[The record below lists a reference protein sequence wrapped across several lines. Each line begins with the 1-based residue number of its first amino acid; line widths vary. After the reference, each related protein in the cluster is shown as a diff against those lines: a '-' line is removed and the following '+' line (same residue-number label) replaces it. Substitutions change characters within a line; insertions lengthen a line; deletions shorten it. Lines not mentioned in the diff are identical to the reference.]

1 MPNQLF
7 SCWSLKN
14 VITHPVKIA
23 RKKARKNGKLFS
35 KNKLRKFYFSRR
47 ILETLSWCDLGLWQL
62 QKCSICQRNVFS
74 LIGVSVRTKNP
85 KQTIPKKDTE
95 KNVRMVPLVSFD
107 NQIAVSF
114 NTQRPGRKKLEIVKL
129 KHYKYWMTA
138 KETSLCTQKE
148 KKKILPL
155 EKITKQSAESVEASK
170 FRFTQKI

>member
-1 MPNQLF
+1 M
-7 SCWSLKN
+7 KN
-14 VITHPVKIA
+14 VITHPVKTA

-47 ILETLSWCDLGLWQL
+47 ILETLFWCDLGL
-62 QKCSICQRNVFS
+62 CSICQRNVFS

-107 NQIAVSF
+107 NQIAVNF

-129 KHYKYWMTA
+129 KHYKY
-138 KETSLCTQKE
+138 
-148 KKKILPL
+148 
-155 EKITKQSAESVEASK
+155 
-170 FRFTQKI
+170 